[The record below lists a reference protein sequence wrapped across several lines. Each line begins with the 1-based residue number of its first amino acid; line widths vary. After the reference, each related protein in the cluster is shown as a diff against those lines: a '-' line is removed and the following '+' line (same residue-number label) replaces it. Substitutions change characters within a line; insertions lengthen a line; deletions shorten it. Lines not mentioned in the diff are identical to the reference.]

1 MSMKIKLHVGLAI
14 VSFVLADVAVAEPHD
29 VYSADVD
36 AQSLTVTW
44 SGGSETIEGVVGS
57 RGETTREL
65 VEFNGGKA
73 LHYENLASRAPFEA
87 YFTLSRQG
95 AKVIIDCVYTNIR
108 NEQNGVLINKAVC
121 GLNRPLTEQY
131 EETVSEFSD
140 QWKNLTN
147 KVATAPLLATPPV
160 LVEVEDSTLGG
171 VKLSRTY
178 HSPNDLRFSRPESV
192 VKKDKVSHSFGDN
205 YVFSVYSFGDLI
217 SPLYLDVSSGKLD
230 SAFVRYDRAA
240 LNKLF

>member
-1 MSMKIKLHVGLAI
+1 MKIKLHVGLAI
-14 VSFVLADVAVAEPHD
+14 VYFVLADVAVAEPHD
-29 VYSADVD
+29 VYSADVG

-44 SGGSETIEGVVGS
+44 SGGSKTIEGVVGS

-87 YFTLSRQG
+87 YFTLIRQG
-95 AKVIIDCVYTNIR
+95 AEVLIDCVYTNIR

-121 GLNRPLTEQY
+121 GLNRPLAEEY

-140 QWKNLTN
+140 QWKNVTN
-147 KVATAPLLATPPV
+147 KVAIAPLLATPPV

-205 YVFSVYSFGDLI
+205 YVFSVYSLGDLI
-217 SPLYLDVSSGKLD
+217 SPHYLDVSSGNLD
-230 SAFVRYDRAA
+230 SAFVRYDWAA

>member
-1 MSMKIKLHVGLAI
+1 MSIKLHIGLAV

-29 VYSADVD
+29 VYLADVD

-44 SGGSETIEGVVGS
+44 SGGSKTIKDVVGS
-57 RGETTREL
+57 QGETTREL

-73 LHYENLASRAPFEA
+73 LHYENLASRAPLEA
-87 YFTLSRQG
+87 YFTLTRNG
-95 AKVIIDCVYTNIR
+95 AEVLIDCVYTNIR

-121 GLNRPLTEQY
+121 GLERPLAEEY
-131 EETVSEFSD
+131 EDLVYEFSD

-147 KVATAPLLATPPV
+147 KVAIAPLLATPPV
-160 LVEVEDSTLGG
+160 LLEVEDSTLGG

-178 HSPNDLRFSRPESV
+178 HSPSDLKFSRPESV
-192 VKKDKVSHSFGDN
+192 VKKDKVSHSFGN
-205 YVFSVYSFGDLI
+205 SYVFSVYGPRDLI
-217 SPLYLDVSSGKLD
+217 SPLYFDVSPGKLD
-230 SAFVRYDRAA
+230 SAFVRYDLAA

>member
-1 MSMKIKLHVGLAI
+1 MNIKLPVGLA
-14 VSFVLADVAVAEPHD
+14 VVTFVLAGFAVAEPHD

-44 SGGSETIEGVVGS
+44 SGGSKTIEGVVGS
-57 RGETTREL
+57 QGETTREL

-87 YFTLSRQG
+87 YFTLTRHG
-95 AKVIIDCVYTNIR
+95 ADVLIDCVYTNIR

-121 GLNRPLTEQY
+121 GLDRPLAEEY
-131 EETVSEFSD
+131 EEAVSEFSD
-140 QWKNLTN
+140 QWKNLTS
-147 KVATAPLLATPPV
+147 KVVIAPLLATPPV
-160 LVEVEDSTLGG
+160 LIEVEDSAFGG

-178 HSPNDLRFSRPESV
+178 HSPNDLKFLRPESV
-192 VKKDKVSHSFGDN
+192 VKKDKVSHSFGN
-205 YVFSVYSFGDLI
+205 GYVFSVYAPGDLT

>member
-1 MSMKIKLHVGLAI
+1 MKIKLHVGLAI

-29 VYSADVD
+29 VYSANVD

-44 SGGSETIEGVVGS
+44 SGGSKTIEGVVGS
-57 RGETTREL
+57 RGESTREL

-87 YFTLSRQG
+87 YFTLNRQG
-95 AKVIIDCVYTNIR
+95 AKVLIDCVYTNIR

-121 GLNRPLTEQY
+121 GLNRPLAEEY

-147 KVATAPLLATPPV
+147 KVAIAPLLATPPV

-192 VKKDKVSHSFGDN
+192 VKKDKVSHSFGDS
-205 YVFSVYSFGDLI
+205 YVFSVYAPGDLI

-230 SAFVRYDRAA
+230 SNFVRYDRAA